1 MKKIL
6 IALVAVIV
14 IAVGANFLFPSV
26 NSLTDFKHINYTET
40 FDQKE
45 SEYYVYFY
53 QETCPLCL
61 QFSPELVAAYNE
73 KDVPIYVVD
82 AAATENK
89 AAWYDWAAHDKK
101 YTKVIGKVE
110 NGVQVFN
117 EGESSAKYPS
127 NEGCTIST
135 NKNNEL
141 VAYHKDAFNNRSP
154 QTAEEIEISGTPAL
168 IKVKDGKLAG
178 YGEGIDQ
185 DRALLET
192 YGQ

>member
-6 IALVAVIV
+6 IVLVAVV
-14 IAVGANFLFPSV
+14 AIAIGVNFLFPSV
-26 NSLTDFKHINYTET
+26 NSITDFKHINYTET
-40 FDQKE
+40 FNQKE

-53 QETCPLCL
+53 QETCPICL
-61 QFSPELVAAYNE
+61 QFGPELVEAHNQNNIP
-73 KDVPIYVVD
+73 VYVVD
-82 AAATENK
+82 AAAKENLD
-89 AAWYDWAAHDKK
+89 AWYDWPTHNKQ

-117 EGESSAKYPS
+117 EGESSAKYPT
-127 NEGCTIST
+127 NEGWKISV
-135 NKNNEL
+135 NKNNEI
-141 VAYHKDAFNNRSP
+141 VAYLDKAFNNRSP

-178 YGEGIDQ
+178 YGEGMDE
-185 DRALLET
+185 DRALLAT

>member
-6 IALVAVIV
+6 IVLVAVV
-14 IAVGANFLFPSV
+14 LIAVGANFLFPSV
-26 NSLTDFKHINYTET
+26 NSITDFKHINYTET
-40 FDQKE
+40 FDQAE

-53 QETCPLCL
+53 QESCPICL
-61 QFSPELVAAYNE
+61 QFGPELVEAHNQNN
-73 KDVPIYVVD
+73 VPIYVVD
-82 AAATENK
+82 AAAEENLD
-89 AAWYDWAAHDKK
+89 AWYDWTAHNKQ

-117 EGESSAKYPS
+117 EGESNAKYPT
-127 NEGCTIST
+127 NEGWKISV
-135 NKNNEL
+135 NQNNEI
-141 VAYHKDAFNNRSP
+141 VAYLDKAFNNESP

-178 YGEGIDQ
+178 YGEGMDE
-185 DRALLET
+185 DRALLAT

>member
-6 IALVAVIV
+6 IALVAVVV
-14 IAVGANFLFPSV
+14 IAVGANFLFPSI
-26 NSLTDFKHINYTET
+26 NSITDLKHINYTET

-53 QETCPLCL
+53 QETCSICM
-61 QFSPELVAAYNE
+61 QFGPEVVAAHNE
-73 KDVPIYVVD
+73 DNVPVYVVD
-82 AAATENK
+82 AAAKENLD
-89 AAWYDWAAHDKK
+89 AWYEWEAHDKE

-117 EGESSAKYPS
+117 EGESSAKYPT
-127 NEGCTIST
+127 NEGWTITT
-135 NKNNEL
+135 NNNNEV
-141 VAYHKDAFNNRSP
+141 VAYLKTAQNNRAP
-154 QTAEEIEISGTPAL
+154 QTADEIEISGTPAL

-178 YGEGIDQ
+178 YGEGMDE
-185 DRALLET
+185 DRALLAT

>member
-6 IALVAVIV
+6 IVLVAVV
-14 IAVGANFLFPSV
+14 VVAVGANFLFPSI
-26 NSLTDFKHINYTET
+26 NSITDFKHINYTET

-53 QETCPLCL
+53 QESCSICM
-61 QFSPELVAAYNE
+61 QFGPEVVAAHNE
-73 KDVPIYVVD
+73 KNVPVYVVD
-82 AAATENK
+82 AAAAENK
-89 AAWYDWAAHDKK
+89 DAWYDWDAHDEK

-127 NEGCTIST
+127 NEGWTIST

-141 VAYHKDAFNNRSP
+141 VAYLKDAVNNRSP
-154 QTAEEIEISGTPAL
+154 QNAEEIEISGTPAL

-178 YGEGIDQ
+178 YGEGMDQ